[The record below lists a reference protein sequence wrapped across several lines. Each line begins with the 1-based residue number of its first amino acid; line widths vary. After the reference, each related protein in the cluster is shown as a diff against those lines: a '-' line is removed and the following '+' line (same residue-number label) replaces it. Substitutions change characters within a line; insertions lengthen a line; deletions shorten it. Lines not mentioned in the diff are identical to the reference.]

1 MVMIAMIV
9 KRPNKMNFKSEL
21 KLWLQLKLTQNT
33 SMKVFLNLHMLNWQ
47 KILRLHRLNTSQNT
61 LKLKKLTLMILSQIK
76 PQLGP
81 ELLKKEL
88 LLLPSLLMKLKLQL
102 SLHLLKRE
110 KL

>member
-1 MVMIAMIV
+1 MIV
-9 KRPNKMNFKSEL
+9 TGTNKMKFRSEL
-21 KLWLQLKLTQNT
+21 KQWLQLKLTQNT
-33 SMKVFLNLHMLNWQ
+33 NMKAFLNLHMLNWQ
-47 KILRLHRLNTSQNT
+47 KTLRLQRLNTSQNT
-61 LKLKKLTLMILSQIK
+61 LKLKKLTLMILLQSK
-76 PQLGP
+76 PQLGL